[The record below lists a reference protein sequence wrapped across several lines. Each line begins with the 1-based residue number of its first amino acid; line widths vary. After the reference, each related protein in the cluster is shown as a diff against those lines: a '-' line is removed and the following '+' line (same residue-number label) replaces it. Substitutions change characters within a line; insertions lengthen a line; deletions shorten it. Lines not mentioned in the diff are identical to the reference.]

1 MMERIAVE
9 VEWIESPEAGNMD
22 PIKEIR
28 NLEIKDGYIVIPED
42 VRNITDLKEKNKT
55 LLSSVKGIT
64 FPTNVELN
72 IKHLGFWI
80 DHKAF
85 RKCQDLYKDG
95 FLIINNMLVDY
106 IGSDKNIIIPDGVEI
121 INDRCFESR
130 MDFDI
135 DPIELISFPPS
146 MRIIGDMALYSFN
159 YSKQAYE
166 RTGFIKDISFRGGS
180 KNLEYVGNYSIPE
193 CSELIGLDCY
203 DSLLYFGDNFWR
215 CDPSFFDICSDY
227 WLYGPILFRYEKN
240 AGRNI
245 ADDVETL
252 VIPNGVEFIAGDGM
266 FCNMKNLR
274 EIKLPGSLKS
284 IGRGAFKWDK
294 GLTHIDFPESLKY
307 IGEFAFLWC
316 SSLSNIVIPENVERI
331 GRNAF
336 KMKDDTGISVSV
348 PGKLSD
354 IYGGREQ
361 CLSFIGLPNAEGLLI
376 QGNTLCDAYN
386 IERDSVLTI
395 PEGVKIV
402 HIDVIERIDEVIQ
415 RYGEKRE
422 IIFPSTVEY
431 IQPYTPYLNKKL
443 SYVLPEKYLKQKR
456 KLNEYA
462 VKHYLETENTDS
474 LGIETFVTLFLY
486 QNKKAIDQFCIPR
499 MLKDADTSMQLI
511 CENLSE
517 DNTPKSFQHVAQF
530 IIDNKDDIPSRRIK
544 EFFELCEHKGMKKS
558 ITLLKPVFD
567 NLDYNDIDNSTDKE
581 SKEQQFSIWGK
592 TFVTTRLS
600 DSDEKYVRS
609 SVEAK
614 GGVFKPH
621 FVNSCNY
628 LVCYTRDGLQTT
640 KYEKALVQMK
650 KGSDIKIITL
660 EEFKIILSN
669 ATDEKPDSIS
679 ISSKS
684 NQVPK
689 YVFPENEEDI
699 LDNAVKLFK
708 KYVKQFKEKMDGA
721 RATVI
726 ETPHKAGG
734 AGRKIT
740 EAFYGRL
747 YDLLSSE
754 EGRYLNDGAYSPEEL
769 YRSWMHDFGAG
780 EGQVGLC
787 LTLGLFLAE
796 YALCENNASGDLVY
810 ARDKWEYRGDYSSRT
825 RPALHIEPNMNEW
838 KVYSK
843 KGYDYYDM

>member
-1 MMERIAVE
+1 MGRIAVE
-9 VEWIESPEAGNMD
+9 VEWIESFEAGNMD

-28 NLEIKDGYIVIPED
+28 NLEIKDGYIAIPED
-42 VRNITDLKEKNKT
+42 VRNIIDLKEKNKS
-55 LLSSVKGIT
+55 LLSSVKGVIL
-64 FPTNVELN
+64 PNNVELN
-72 IKHLGFWI
+72 IKQLGFWI

-106 IGSDKNIIIPDGVEI
+106 IGDDTDIIIPDGVEI

-130 MDFDI
+130 MELNTN
-135 DPIELISFPPS
+135 PVELISFPES
-146 MRIIGDMALYSFN
+146 MRIIGDMAFYYPYCLGN
-159 YSKQAYE
+159 VHE
-166 RTGFIKDISFRGGS
+166 RTGIINNISFRGGS
-180 KNLEYVGNYSIPE
+180 SNLEYVGRASIPE
-193 CSELIGLDCY
+193 CSEINGLDCY
-203 DSLLYFGDNFWR
+203 ESLLYFGENLWR
-215 CDPSFFDICSDY
+215 CDPSFFETLGDY
-227 WLYGPILFRYEKN
+227 WIYGPILFRYEKN
-240 AGRNI
+240 AGGI
-245 ADDVETL
+245 FADDVETL
-252 VIPNGVEFIAGDGM
+252 EIPDCVEFIAGTSIFG
-266 FCNMKNLR
+266 NMKNLR
-274 EIKLPGSLKS
+274 EIKLPDSLKS
-284 IGRGAFKWDK
+284 IGNNTFYWDK
-294 GLTHIDFPESLKY
+294 GLTRIDLPESLKY
-307 IGEFAFLWC
+307 IGEFAFYGC
-316 SSLSNIVIPENVERI
+316 SSLSNIVIPEKVERI
-331 GRNAF
+331 GKNAF
-336 KMKDDTGISVSV
+336 KMNADTGLKVSV
-348 PGKLSD
+348 PAKLAD
-354 IYGGREQ
+354 LYGGREQ
-361 CLSFIGLPNAEGLLI
+361 CLSVIGLPNSEGLLI

-386 IERDSVLTI
+386 IERDPVLTI

-402 HIDVIERIDEVIQ
+402 HDGVIKRIDAVIQ

-422 IIFPSTVEY
+422 IVFPSTVEY
-431 IQPYTPYLNKKL
+431 IEPYTPYLNKKL
-443 SYVLPEKYLKQKR
+443 SYVLPEEYLKQKR

-474 LGIETFVTLFLY
+474 LDIETFVTLFLY

-517 DNTPKSFQHVAQF
+517 DNTPKTFQHVAQF

-567 NLDYNDIDNSTDKE
+567 NLDYNDLDNSTNKE

-592 TFVTTRLS
+592 TFVTTGLS

-609 SVEAK
+609 NVEAK
-614 GGVFKPH
+614 GGIFKPH
-621 FVNSCNY
+621 FVNTCNY
-628 LVCYTRDGLQTT
+628 LVCYTQEGLQTT
-640 KYEKALVQMK
+640 KYEKAQVQMK
-650 KGSDIKIITL
+650 KGRDIKIITL
-660 EEFKIILSN
+660 EELKMILSN
-669 ATDEKPDSIS
+669 ATDEKPDTIS

-689 YVFPENEEDI
+689 FVFPDNEEMI

-721 RATVI
+721 SATVI
-726 ETPHKAGG
+726 EIPNKAGG

-754 EGRYLNDGAYSPEEL
+754 EGRYLNDWAYSPEEL

-787 LTLGLFLAE
+787 FTLGLFLAE

-843 KGYDYYDM
+843 KGYPFFDM

>member
-1 MMERIAVE
+1 MGRIAVE

-42 VRNITDLKEKNKT
+42 VRNITDLKEKNKS

-64 FPTNVELN
+64 LPTNVELN

-85 RKCQDLYKDG
+85 RKCHDLYKDG

-106 IGSDKNIIIPDGVEI
+106 IGADKNIIIPDGVEI

-180 KNLEYVGNYSIPE
+180 KNLEYVGNYAIPE

-215 CDPSFFDICSDY
+215 CDPSFFDICGDY

-252 VIPNGVEFIAGDGM
+252 VIPNGVGFIAGDGM

-431 IQPYTPYLNKKL
+431 IEPYTPYLNKKL
-443 SYVLPEKYLKQKR
+443 SYVLPEEYLKQKR

-474 LGIETFVTLFLY
+474 LDIETFVTLFLY

-517 DNTPKSFQHVAQF
+517 DNTPKTFQHVAQF

-567 NLDYNDIDNSTDKE
+567 NLDYNDLDNSTNKE

-592 TFVTTRLS
+592 TFVTTGLS

-609 SVEAK
+609 NVEAK
-614 GGVFKPH
+614 GGIFKPH
-621 FVNSCNY
+621 FVNTCNY
-628 LVCYTRDGLQTT
+628 LVCYTQEGLQTT
-640 KYEKALVQMK
+640 KYEKAQVQMK
-650 KGSDIKIITL
+650 KGRDIKIITL
-660 EEFKIILSN
+660 EELKMILSN
-669 ATDEKPDSIS
+669 ATDEKPDTIS

-689 YVFPENEEDI
+689 FVFPDNEEMI

-721 RATVI
+721 SATVI
-726 ETPHKAGG
+726 EIPNKAGG

-754 EGRYLNDGAYSPEEL
+754 EGRYLNDWAYSPEEL

-787 LTLGLFLAE
+787 FTLGLFLAE

-843 KGYDYYDM
+843 KGYPFFDM